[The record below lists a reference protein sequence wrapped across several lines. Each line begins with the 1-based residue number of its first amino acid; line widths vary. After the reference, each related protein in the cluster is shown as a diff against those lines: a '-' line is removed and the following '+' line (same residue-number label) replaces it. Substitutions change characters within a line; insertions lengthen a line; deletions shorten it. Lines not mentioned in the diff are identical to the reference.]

1 MNNTDFIDVTA
12 KFDARTGKIIPL
24 SFVYN
29 HQNILI
35 DKVLDIRPAA
45 SLKHGGQG
53 IRYTCRASGKNFY
66 LFLEENKWF
75 IEQI

>member
-1 MNNTDFIDVTA
+1 MNNTDFIDLTA

-29 HQNILI
+29 YQNILI
-35 DKVLDIRPAA
+35 DKVLDVRPAA

-53 IRYTCRASGKNFY
+53 IRYKCRARGKDFY